1 MSRRKRNM
9 KDIKALLNAQ
19 SGEQLAK
26 EIEKELELQIP
37 DPLYSLAELLADEEK
52 LKEQDKITAKE
63 NFREQEE
70 HIIDLMDIIEEENRK
85 GKMF

>member
-1 MSRRKRNM
+1 MSRKKRSM
-9 KDIKALLNAQ
+9 KDVKALLNAQ

-26 EIEKELELQIP
+26 EIERELELQIP
-37 DPLYSLAELLADEEK
+37 DPEYTLAELLAEEEK

-70 HIIDLMDIIEEENRK
+70 HIIDLMDAVEKSRRK